1 MIYAKINPPAKT
13 VTNNNP
19 INPTIVELDYM
30 TLYLRGYGIG
40 SKRIN
45 IEINYGNVIN
55 NIDGTPF
62 RFDKKSSSN
71 IFLSDVDIAT
81 WGTDDSVLLPL
92 IAEKLGT
99 QVIEII
105 NLDDN

>member
-1 MIYAKINPPAKT
+1 MIYAKINPTAK
-13 VTNNNP
+13 VAINNNP
-19 INPTIVELDYM
+19 INPTITEMEYM
-30 TLYLRGYGIG
+30 TLFLRGYGIG
-40 SKRIN
+40 SKKIN
-45 IEINYGNVIN
+45 IEVNYGNMIN

-62 RFDKKSSSN
+62 RFDKKFTSN
-71 IFLSDVDIAT
+71 VFLTDNDIAT

-92 IAEKLGT
+92 IADKLGT